1 VDDAARIRIRHRFL
15 AIILSLTVGLVL
27 MGVKFYAYTLTASS
41 AILSDALESIINV
54 VASGFALWSIY
65 LASQP
70 PDPNH
75 PYGHGKIEYFSAGFE
90 GALIILAAIG
100 IIYEAWPRLLQPR
113 EIPHLGRGLL
123 LIASTSAVNLILGLV
138 LLRVGKRTQSLTL
151 TADGKHLLTDVFTTI
166 GVLAGLSVALATRW
180 YWLDGVVACL
190 VALNI
195 LVTGGKLVRESF
207 AGLMNESD
215 PKLLEEISS
224 ILAKHRKDNW
234 IDIHKLRAWR
244 SGDRVHLDFH
254 LIMPRDLTLDEG
266 HHEVKEL
273 ENILQ
278 NHFPGP
284 ADILIHVD
292 PCTNGECPICGH
304 APCILRDAPT
314 SHQRLWHRDEVT
326 LEESVV
332 RLGLGDG
339 RKI

>member
-1 VDDAARIRIRHRFL
+1 LDDPASIRIEHRFM
-15 AIILSLTVGLVL
+15 AIALSLAVGLVL
-27 MGVKFYAYTLTASS
+27 MAVKFYAYTLTASS

-54 VASGFALWSIY
+54 VASSFALWSIY

-100 IIYEAWPRLLQPR
+100 IIYEAWPRLLHPR
-113 EIPHLGRGLL
+113 ELPHLGRGLL
-123 LIASTSAVNLILGLV
+123 LISVTSAVNLILGLV
-138 LLRVGKRTQSLTL
+138 LLRVGRRTRSLIL
-151 TADGKHLLTDVFTTI
+151 TADGKHVLTDVFTTA
-166 GVLAGLSVALATRW
+166 GVLAGLAVALVTGW

-224 ILAKHRKDNW
+224 TLTKHRQDNW

-266 HHEVKEL
+266 HHEVKQL
-273 ENILQ
+273 ETILQ

-292 PCTNGECPICGH
+292 PCTNGECPLCGH
-304 APCILRDAPT
+304 APCILRGAPT
-314 SHQRLWHRDEVT
+314 NLQRLWRRDEVT
-326 LEESVV
+326 AEDCVA
-332 RLGLGDG
+332 RQTLGDG
-339 RKI
+339 CKI